1 MGVVLTKL
9 WSWPQKF
16 HAHFTRITVVQP
28 PSWNPASTTGAYSF
42 IGLAMIFSNIPIMES
57 WSAPLLLQHLRVT
70 IRAPLVPH
78 GLSLGFKYDSISMDA
93 LATSISLAGCFWWT
107 LKVTWGLSNCR
118 QRHIFSSFVLQVWE
132 SLVCHELQMIS
143 KLCPP
148 FCLTYLSGV
157 KFCDIHFF
165 QCVWLKLS

>member
-1 MGVVLTKL
+1 MTSEISCTL
-9 WSWPQKF
+9 
-16 HAHFTRITVVQP
+16 HAHNCSATPF
-28 PSWNPASTTGAYSF
+28 
-42 IGLAMIFSNIPIMES
+42 MES
-57 WSAPLLLQHLRVT
+57 CIHHWGLQPHWPSHDIFEHSHYGFLVFSAAITASEGYHSGSTCPTR
-70 IRAPLVPH
+70 
-78 GLSLGFKYDSISMDA
+78 LSLGFKYDSISMDA